1 MNVRATIAICLLSTV
16 WSMTL
21 HAQPP
26 TNGLIAHWP
35 FSGNAND
42 ATGNGHNG
50 TLLGGPTSTTDRF
63 RQTGSA
69 YLFDGVD
76 DKIRVPHHANLNP
89 GSAFSISVWVLSC
102 GEHEIWKWII
112 AKHDQAPQVD
122 PPFAGYSV
130 FMNTGGNIAASHRN
144 SGIYTQSPEIAYD
157 GKWHHIVFSFS
168 ISASSASTYLYID
181 DSLIETKVNLLTG
194 NHALN
199 DNDLY
204 IGWDEVDP
212 GNYKYFP
219 GKIDDVRLY
228 NRLLSA
234 TEVSQLYH
242 ENNWPTLP
250 EQEFSLSV
258 SPQSSTTI
266 CRGDTAFVQLAG
278 VADRFAVSPGDG
290 VTGTLPGTIRLS
302 PATTTTYRFQ
312 AFLYTGDA
320 PCLDSLV
327 ESEEVTITVTDPP
340 ALNTSAIYAC
350 RGDTVTLAGAT
361 TGGTPPYRWTWTP
374 RAGLNDSAAERPRVV
389 VTDNIEYRVVVVDAN
404 GCRDTALV
412 PITMLERPDATIT
425 VGGVSSDTAYF
436 CRGTSGIALAAEG
449 SGGNAPYRFTWS
461 GPNLDRTDSAHVLAN
476 PAATTTYIV
485 EVNDGAGLC
494 EGYDTIVV
502 VPTEAPVA
510 KAGDDIALCAG
521 ESATLGTAMSGPLR
535 FIWSPSDGLDNPS
548 IAQPTANPSA
558 TTTYTLRVTDT
569 LTGCFSED
577 QIEVKVSDVRVDA
590 TATSLDF
597 GALDGCRSDS
607 VQTLRLNNAGAS
619 DGIVTSWRSD
629 INGLSVL
636 GSNTN
641 VPANGVVDVQIRFA
655 PSASGTYNGK
665 LILYIG
671 PCDDSIIV
679 DITGSK
685 EQSSLGLDLGAIDF
699 GNAPNCDL
707 LPRDTIITITNS
719 GGDATIDPAIIS
731 APWSVISP
739 SLPASLS
746 AGQTLQL
753 TLRYAP
759 AAAGIFTDELRLPF
773 TSGACRD
780 TLRVALNGTVEDAAL
795 QSSMSTVD
803 LGILDGCTSE
813 RDTAIELTN
822 PSSFAITI
830 TSASLPAG
838 YTLIESTPI
847 TIPAGGSRTIRV
859 RFTPSSIGVAGGAMV
874 LNYLP
879 CGKSLS
885 IDLTSEKRGVT
896 FTMIDTLD
904 FGELVSCTGSSSSLP
919 LSILLNSAGTG
930 DGSITSVA
938 VSGAFTTDI
947 TNGTPLL
954 DGQALNGNVTFTPTS
969 LGASAGEII
978 LRLEPCGI
986 ERRIVLT
993 GISTNAEVTASG
1005 IDFGLV
1011 PSGSSRTGTVTY
1023 TNSGT
1028 TPVQIISLLP
1038 ASPDVLVGASDKS
1051 IPATL
1056 LPGESI
1062 NVEVTMTAGNG
1073 AIASGVN
1080 AIVDMP
1086 CDTIVLASIKIE
1098 GESSGFSQIILPT
1111 LSASP
1116 GEPVDFELSL
1126 GASSGLD
1133 NANARRFRA
1142 EVSVEPSVLVVDDAT
1157 AWSIV
1162 NKRRVIVIEGER
1174 EAGADLLATVK
1185 MIATLGKVEVSDITL
1200 HSFEWLDASSAIAI
1214 DTAHGTFTL
1223 TGLCREGG
1231 VRLFDPE
1238 GEVAIKSV
1246 SPNPSRDVVEVRYSL
1261 SEPGVTRMRIVDL
1274 KGATVREVFDG
1285 MMVPG
1290 SYVVGLDVG
1299 AVASGSYYIVLET
1312 PTVRVSERVEVL
1324 R

>member
-1 MNVRATIAICLLSTV
+1 MKIMILRRALTAALLLMAAAAEIFS
-16 WSMTL
+16 
-21 HAQPP
+21 QPP

-35 FSGNAND
+35 FSGSAND
-42 ATGNGHNG
+42 ASGNGHHG
-50 TLLGGPTSTTDRF
+50 VLMGGPTLTTDRF
-63 RQTGSA
+63 RQSGSA
-69 YLFDGVD
+69 YLFDGTND
-76 DKIRVPHHANLNP
+76 RIRIPHHADLNP
-89 GSAFSISVWVLSC
+89 GSEFTISTWFLTCTRSTSQT
-102 GEHEIWKWII
+102 GILDKD
-112 AKHDQAPQVD
+112 ADGTLRN
-122 PPFAGYSV
+122 GYSLYV
-130 FMNTGGNIAASHRN
+130 EDGATTGRVVAGHGNVGVSNYGGRVAN
-144 SGIYTQSPEIAYD
+144 G
-157 GKWHHIVFSFS
+157 GWHHAVFV
-168 ISASSASTYLYID
+168 ITTDSAYLYVDGSLID
-181 DSLIETKVNLLTG
+181 DRDITLQDHSSN
-194 NHALN
+194 A
-199 DNDLY
+199 NDLY
-204 IGWDEVDP
+204 IGWIDYIP
-212 GNYKYFP
+212 FTSYFA
-219 GKIDDVRLY
+219 GKIDDIRLY
-228 NRLLSA
+228 NRALSA
-234 TEVSQLYH
+234 SEVSLLYH
-242 ENNWPTLP
+242 ENGWPSINGQP
-250 EQEFSLSV
+250 FSLTV
-258 SPQSSTTI
+258 APQSPTTI
-266 CRGDTAFVQLAG
+266 CKGDTAYVQVAG
-278 VADRFAVSPGDG
+278 VADYYRITPADG
-290 VTGTLPGTIRLS
+290 VAGPRPGTLRLS
-302 PATTTTYRFQ
+302 PTQTTTYRIQ
-312 AFLYTGDA
+312 AILYTGDA
-320 PCLDSLV
+320 PCRDSLV
-327 ESEEVTITVTDPP
+327 KTEEVTITVRDAPT
-340 ALNTSAIYAC
+340 LNTSAIYAC
-350 RGDTVTLAGAT
+350 YGDTVTLAGAT
-361 TGGTPPYRWTWTP
+361 SGGTPPYRWTWTP
-374 RAGLNDSAAERPRVV
+374 RAGLSDSAAERPRVV
-389 VTDNIEYRVVVVDAN
+389 VAGSAEYRVVVVDAN
-404 GCRDTALV
+404 GCSDTARV
-412 PITMLERPDATIT
+412 PITAIERPLGDIVRVQGADT
-425 VGGVSSDTAYF
+425 VSIDTAYY
-436 CRGTSGIALAAEG
+436 CRGTAGVELIAEG

-461 GPNLDRTDSAHVLAN
+461 GPNLDRTDSSHVLAN
-476 PAATTTYIV
+476 PGATTTYIL

-502 VPTEAPVA
+502 IPTDAPVA
-510 KAGDDIALCAG
+510 AAGDDIALCSG
-521 ESATLGTAMSGPLR
+521 ESATLGTPMSGPLR

-548 IAQPTANPSA
+548 SARPNANPSA

-569 LTGCFSED
+569 LTGCFNED
-577 QIEVKVSDVRVDA
+577 QITVEISDVRVA
-590 TATSLDF
+590 PAVTSLDF

-629 INGLSVL
+629 VAGVSVL
-636 GSNTN
+636 GTNTN
-641 VPANGVVDVQIRFA
+641 VPANGGADVQIRFA
-655 PSASGTYNGK
+655 PSASGTYSGK

-671 PCDDSIIV
+671 PCDDSLIV

-719 GGDATIDPAIIS
+719 GGDATIDPALIS
-731 APWSVISP
+731 APWSIISP

-759 AAAGIFTDELRLPF
+759 SAAGIFTDELRLPF
-773 TSGACRD
+773 AAGACRD
-780 TLRVALNGTVEDAAL
+780 TLRVALNGTVEDVAL
-795 QSSMSTVD
+795 QSSTTSID

-847 TIPAGGSRTIRV
+847 TIPAGGTRTIRI
-859 RFTPSSIGVAGGAMV
+859 RFTPSSIGVASGALI

-879 CGKSLS
+879 CGQSLQV
-885 IDLTSEKRGVT
+885 DLTSEKRGVT

-904 FGELVSCTGSSSSLP
+904 FGELVSCVGSSATLP

-930 DGSITSVA
+930 NGSITSVA

-947 TNGTPLL
+947 ANGTPLL
-954 DGQALNGNVTFTPTS
+954 DGQALNGTVTFTPTA
-969 LGASAGEII
+969 LGASTGEIV
-978 LRLEPCGI
+978 LKLEPCGV

-993 GISTNAEVTASG
+993 GISTKAEVTATDL
-1005 IDFGLV
+1005 DFGLV

-1028 TPVQIISLLP
+1028 TSIQIISLLP
-1038 ASPDVLVGASDKS
+1038 ASSEVVVGVADKS

-1062 NVEVTMTAGNG
+1062 TVEVAMTAGNG
-1073 AIASGVN
+1073 ATTSGLN
-1080 AIVDMP
+1080 AFVDTP

-1098 GESSGFSQIILPT
+1098 GESSGFSQIVLPT

-1116 GEPVDFELSL
+1116 GEPVDFRLSL

-1133 NANARRFRA
+1133 NANAVRFRA

-1174 EAGADLLATVK
+1174 VPGDDLLATVK

-1200 HSFEWLDASSAIAI
+1200 HSFEWLDAASEIMI
-1214 DTAHGTFTL
+1214 DTMHGSFTL

-1246 SPNPSRDVVEVRYSL
+1246 SPNPSRDIVEVRYGL
-1261 SEPGVTRMRIVDL
+1261 SEAGETRMRIVDL

-1285 MMVPG
+1285 VMVPG
-1290 SYVVGLDVG
+1290 SYVVALDV
-1299 AVASGSYYIVLET
+1299 SGMSSSGYYLLLET
-1312 PTVRVSERVEVL
+1312 PTIVVTRSIEIVR
-1324 R
+1324 